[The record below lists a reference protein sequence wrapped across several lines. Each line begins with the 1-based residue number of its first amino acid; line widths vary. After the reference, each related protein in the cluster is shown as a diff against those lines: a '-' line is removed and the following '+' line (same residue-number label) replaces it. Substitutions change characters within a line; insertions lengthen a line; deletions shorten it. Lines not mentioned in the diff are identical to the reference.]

1 MQAFINIITMLL
13 GMWTQKTMEKKS
25 KKLQEKPQIHGSTIV
40 RPVTKDTK
48 ETVSFASQNSSEPEC
63 VGEREVY
70 GGVLPVGKKRVQCPY
85 CGAVNV
91 VLEGT
96 TKPCAC
102 YFCWK
107 IL

>member
-40 RPVTKDTK
+40 RPVTKDTR
-48 ETVSFASQNSSEPEC
+48 EPVSSASQNSSEPEC

-91 VLEGT
+91 VLERT
-96 TKPCAC
+96 TKQCAC

>member
-1 MQAFINIITMLL
+1 MQAFINMITMLL

-25 KKLQEKPQIHGSTIV
+25 KKLQEKPQIHGSTVV
-40 RPVTKDTK
+40 RPVTKETK
-48 ETVSFASQNSSEPEC
+48 GQISSTGENNGQPKY

-70 GGVLPVGKKRVQCPY
+70 GEALPAGKKRVRCPY

-96 TKPCAC
+96 TGSCAC